1 MSYTKGPWK
10 VFNDTFNKISI
21 TGEDGNDGILRVVA
35 QLKGAPKETIQ
46 ANARL
51 IAAAPDL
58 LEACEYV
65 VNWHRD
71 HDSGEGE
78 LYGLDFVTTC
88 IAAIRKAKG
97 E

>member
-46 ANARL
+46 ANANL
-51 IAAAPDL
+51 IAAAPEM
-58 LEACEYV
+58 LEALITVSQFYQDYFEIMPVAFETVAYLV
-65 VNWHRD
+65 DDVI
-71 HDSGEGE
+71 
-78 LYGLDFVTTC
+78 T
-88 IAAIRKAKG
+88 KAKG
-97 E
+97 R